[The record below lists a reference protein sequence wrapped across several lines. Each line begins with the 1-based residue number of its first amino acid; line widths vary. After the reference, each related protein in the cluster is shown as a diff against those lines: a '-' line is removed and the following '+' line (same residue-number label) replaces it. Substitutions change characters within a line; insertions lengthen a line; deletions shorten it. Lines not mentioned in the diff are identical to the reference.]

1 MSEKKK
7 KKLTNGLNNNEFP
20 SKSLGPLQR
29 EQAENKKKMAS
40 HGTLAML
47 GLALLLALVSL
58 APSVDARGQA
68 RVQRRYVEFN
78 PPRILPEE
86 DSQTVKAGS
95 QYSVRCEGRNRG
107 VSWRLPVDAS
117 DDLPERVRLDHRV
130 ERRARERSPM
140 YIAEMTIR
148 DLGYLDTGTFVCTYN
163 GTTDTTS
170 IDNSTRIHL
179 YVEDGTHLMKQS
191 GVDFM
196 QAVQFQPFTLP
207 CQPTHPDVNVTLYRD
222 GSGKV
227 ELSQFLTFN
236 PKVSSGIDE
245 EGGRSFF
252 FRLPLGIP
260 LCCCFFI
267 SALIGRISGAKTDSS
282 VFSK

>member
-1 MSEKKK
+1 M
-7 KKLTNGLNNNEFP
+7 P
-20 SKSLGPLQR
+20 PKSSRPVMVALVL
-29 EQAENKKKMAS
+29 
-40 HGTLAML
+40 
-47 GLALLLALVSL
+47 LLLALTHLLTCSG
-58 APSVDARGQA
+58 AST

-78 PPRILPEE
+78 PPRILPEQ

-107 VSWRLPVDAS
+107 VSWRLPIDAT
-117 DDLPERVRLDHRV
+117 DDLPDRVRLDHRV
-130 ERRARERSPM
+130 EPRTRDRQQPM

-163 GTTDTTS
+163 GTTDTSS

-196 QAVQFQPFTLP
+196 QAVQFQSFTLP

-222 GSGKV
+222 GIGKV

-236 PKVSSGIDE
+236 PKVSPGIRE
-245 EGGRSFF
+245 ASPGVLTCVVAFSFP
-252 FRLPLGIP
+252 R
-260 LCCCFFI
+260 
-267 SALIGRISGAKTDSS
+267 
-282 VFSK
+282 